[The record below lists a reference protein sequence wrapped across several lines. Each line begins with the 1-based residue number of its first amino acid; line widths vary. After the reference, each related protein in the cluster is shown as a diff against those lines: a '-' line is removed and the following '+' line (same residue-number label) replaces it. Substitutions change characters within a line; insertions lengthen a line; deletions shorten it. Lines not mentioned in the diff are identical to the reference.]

1 MDERTPQ
8 RLTPLQ
14 KFLLVILAVLAFLAF
29 YWMTVDALDWQW
41 ERYEEE
47 AAEFRESLAEQGISW
62 PASQPEEEW
71 RDGAPTE
78 ERIGRTRIRPPK
90 GHQLALPQNR

>member
-1 MDERTPQ
+1 MEERTPQ

-14 KFLLVILAVLAFLAF
+14 KFLLVILAGLAFLAF

-62 PASQPEEEW
+62 PASQQEEE
-71 RDGAPTE
+71 
-78 ERIGRTRIRPPK
+78 
-90 GHQLALPQNR
+90 

>member
-1 MDERTPQ
+1 MDTPTPQ

-14 KFLLVILAVLAFLAF
+14 KFLLVILAGLAFLAF

-47 AAEFRESLAEQGISW
+47 AKEFRESLSEQGISW
-62 PASQPEEEW
+62 PASQPEEE
-71 RDGAPTE
+71 
-78 ERIGRTRIRPPK
+78 
-90 GHQLALPQNR
+90 

>member
-1 MDERTPQ
+1 MTVHTPKQ
-8 RLTPLQ
+8 PGTLTPFQ

-47 AAEFRESLAEQGISW
+47 AAEFRESLAAQGEICIQKRKGEST
-62 PASQPEEEW
+62 PEE
-71 RDGAPTE
+71 
-78 ERIGRTRIRPPK
+78 K
-90 GHQLALPQNR
+90 

>member
-1 MDERTPQ
+1 MDTYTPQ

-41 ERYEEE
+41 ERDEEE

-62 PASQPEEEW
+62 PASQPEEE
-71 RDGAPTE
+71 
-78 ERIGRTRIRPPK
+78 
-90 GHQLALPQNR
+90 

>member
-1 MDERTPQ
+1 MTTHTPKESPGT
-8 RLTPLQ
+8 LTPFQ

-47 AAEFRESLAEQGISW
+47 AKEFRESIAAQGISW
-62 PASQPEEEW
+62 PASQPEE
-71 RDGAPTE
+71 D
-78 ERIGRTRIRPPK
+78 
-90 GHQLALPQNR
+90 

>member
-1 MDERTPQ
+1 MDTRTPQ

-14 KFLLVILAVLAFLAF
+14 RFLLFIMAVLAFLAF

-47 AAEFRESLAEQGISW
+47 AAEFRESLADQGISW
-62 PASQPEEEW
+62 PASQPEE
-71 RDGAPTE
+71 D
-78 ERIGRTRIRPPK
+78 
-90 GHQLALPQNR
+90 

>member
-1 MDERTPQ
+1 MDERTTQ

-29 YWMTVDALDWQW
+29 WWMTVDALDWQW

-47 AAEFRESLAEQGISW
+47 EAEFRESLAVQGISW
-62 PASQPEEEW
+62 PASQPEEE
-71 RDGAPTE
+71 
-78 ERIGRTRIRPPK
+78 
-90 GHQLALPQNR
+90 

>member
-1 MDERTPQ
+1 MDTHTPQ

-14 KFLLVILAVLAFLAF
+14 KFLLVILAGLAFLAF

-47 AAEFRESLAEQGISW
+47 AAEFRESLAVQGISW
-62 PASQPEEEW
+62 PASQQEE
-71 RDGAPTE
+71 D
-78 ERIGRTRIRPPK
+78 
-90 GHQLALPQNR
+90 

>member
-1 MDERTPQ
+1 MEAQKRGTYTPQ

-14 KFLLVILAVLAFLAF
+14 KFLLVILAGLAFLAF

-62 PASQPEEEW
+62 PASQPEEE
-71 RDGAPTE
+71 
-78 ERIGRTRIRPPK
+78 
-90 GHQLALPQNR
+90 

>member
-1 MDERTPQ
+1 MEEELTTPQ

-14 KFLLVILAVLAFLAF
+14 KFLLVILAGLAFLAF

-47 AAEFRESLAEQGISW
+47 AAEFRESLADQGISW
-62 PASQPEEEW
+62 PASQPEE
-71 RDGAPTE
+71 D
-78 ERIGRTRIRPPK
+78 
-90 GHQLALPQNR
+90 

>member
-1 MDERTPQ
+1 MEERTPQ

-14 KFLLVILAVLAFLAF
+14 KFLLVILAGLAFLAF

-47 AAEFRESLAEQGISW
+47 AAEVRESLAEQGISFS
-62 PASQPEEEW
+62 ASQPEEE
-71 RDGAPTE
+71 
-78 ERIGRTRIRPPK
+78 
-90 GHQLALPQNR
+90 

>member
-1 MDERTPQ
+1 MTVQTVHTPKESGT
-8 RLTPLQ
+8 LTPFQ

-47 AAEFRESLAEQGISW
+47 AKEFRESLAAQGISW
-62 PASQPEEEW
+62 PASQPEE
-71 RDGAPTE
+71 D
-78 ERIGRTRIRPPK
+78 
-90 GHQLALPQNR
+90 